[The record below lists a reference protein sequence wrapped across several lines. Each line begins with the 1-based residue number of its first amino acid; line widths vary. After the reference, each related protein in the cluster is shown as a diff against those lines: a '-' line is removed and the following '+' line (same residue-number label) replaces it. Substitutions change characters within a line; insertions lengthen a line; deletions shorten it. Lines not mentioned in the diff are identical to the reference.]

1 VAVVHRSNQYGR
13 VSDYYSRIDQE
24 ICVIVQIETRQALK
38 NLDAIAAV
46 EGVDGLFIGPSDLSA
61 ALGHLGQSSHPE
73 VRAAIED
80 AFKRIRK
87 AGKSPGILAHAE
99 VDAQHWLTQ
108 GCTVLGV
115 GSDVGLLARQSEQ
128 LAGRFKTL
136 VQTAAGTAT
145 NQ

>member
-1 VAVVHRSNQYGR
+1 M
-13 VSDYYSRIDQE
+13 
-24 ICVIVQIETRQALK
+24 
-38 NLDAIAAV
+38 
-46 EGVDGLFIGPSDLSA
+46 FIGPSDLSA

-73 VRAAIED
+73 VRSAIED

-87 AGKSPGILAHAE
+87 AGKAPGILAHAE
-99 VDAQHWLTQ
+99 ADAQHWVTQ

-128 LAGRFKTL
+128 LAGRFKSL
-136 VQTAAGTAT
+136 VQAGATTA